1 MFNYAVTDSVFFE
14 TTIGIPLPAKKENQ
28 IKLATQCMIDAT
40 ITSYTDV
47 QLQRIIQ
54 IVNLYSITKIK
65 IIDVVN
71 ILQTTLGDQFDNY
84 CKPSQ
89 TEDQQAAAISRFA
102 DILSGYCD
110 HTCSCIFVTKA
121 SKGETDGIDNIK
133 KAVKKLSDTTQ
144 KPHFVFL
151 AYASQIAQSDASR
164 HKLETNSTGITSQR
178 DFDDAL
184 MRTLLV
190 KLKTI
195 DSRKTVTL
203 LTCDKFDEYIPFS
216 LIGFSMIINI
226 PDKSSVVVFSDA
238 IRTPAYRPFEIGNSY
253 LQLIV
258 ENKTVA
264 FTKEGVT
271 VVGSIPRFGEKDVEL
286 LSYSSPSAPPDPR
299 VPPATAVKATAS
311 VSTSA
316 PLPAPAPAP
325 VPTLAPK
332 YTVGE
337 KLFFHKDFNNPP
349 QNVFSVNEEW
359 IQCTAKEIKV
369 KEDGAGYEY
378 VVLPKAVYITLT
390 LNTIIVP
397 EIALKKNKTDV
408 SDYKPLPSSTIP
420 PAPAVSS
427 SSFSLTTQQQ
437 PPYSLYD
444 MPSDR
449 KKPKCRVGHPTVYN
463 VYDDD
468 QEPSQEPSQSPYPS
482 YPKPDFNQGR
492 GPRGRR
498 RGSY

>member
-1 MFNYAVTDSVFFE
+1 
-14 TTIGIPLPAKKENQ
+14 
-28 IKLATQCMIDAT
+28 
-40 ITSYTDV
+40 
-47 QLQRIIQ
+47 
-54 IVNLYSITKIK
+54 
-65 IIDVVN
+65 
-71 ILQTTLGDQFDNY
+71 Y

-89 TEDQQAAAISRFA
+89 TEDKQAAAITRFTE
-102 DILSGYCD
+102 ILRGYCD

-133 KAVKKLSDTTQ
+133 KAVKSLASTTQ

-151 AYASQIAQSDASR
+151 AYASQIAPDDARR
-164 HKLETNSTGITSQR
+164 HELETNSTGITSER

-238 IRTPAYRPFEIGNSY
+238 RRTPAYRPFEIGNSY

-271 VVGSIPRFGEKDVEL
+271 VVGSIPRSGEKDVEL
-286 LSYSSPSAPPDPR
+286 LSYSSRSAPPDPR
-299 VPPATAVKATAS
+299 VPPATAVKATDSVSTSVPPTPAP

-316 PLPAPAPAP
+316 PPPAPAPAP
-325 VPTLAPK
+325 VPLYKVNDIVYYDVTDM
-332 YTVGE
+332 
-337 KLFFHKDFNNPP
+337 KLIFKSGW
-349 QNVFSVNEEW
+349 VECKV
-359 IQCTAKEIKV
+359 IQVISTMTNGYQYDVQILNYIPEQV
-369 KEDGAGYEY
+369 K
-378 VVLPKAVYITLT
+378 T
-390 LNTIIVP
+390 NVP
-397 EIALKKNKTDV
+397 ESKLMKERLLK
-408 SDYKPLPSSTIP
+408 
-420 PAPAVSS
+420 

-444 MPSDR
+444 MPSDP
-449 KKPKCRVGHPTVYN
+449 KKPKCR
-463 VYDDD
+463 
-468 QEPSQEPSQSPYPS
+468 
-482 YPKPDFNQGR
+482 F
-492 GPRGRR
+492 
-498 RGSY
+498 GSACRY